1 MLGRLANFRRRLDTF
16 FGDATWST
24 RLKSARSVLGALRGS
39 LAPVTPLR
47 LQVEVTNRC
56 NINCVMC
63 SRHKNELKLGDIP
76 SELYDKVSELSRHA
90 QETIL
95 FGYGEP
101 IISPAFYELLPRIHS
116 SRFGFFTNGLI
127 MTPRLMDRI
136 RGATPSKLSSL
147 WFSID
152 GGKRETYER
161 IREKSSWDKVLQ
173 NLAAMVEY
181 RKAKGLAFELNVAF
195 VAMRDNV
202 RELAELVER
211 LDLIGVDKLHV
222 NQLVV
227 WDEEFREQSLF
238 YHQEE
243 CRLGFAEAAAAAKG
257 RQIALDLPYDF
268 SGTPAADLP
277 PCRMP
282 WIYTMISF
290 EGDVRACCFAP
301 DALTMGS
308 LKHSSFEEIW
318 LTDKYKQLRQSLH
331 AGKGFTPCL
340 ACENRFRSVAS
351 PNDEAT
357 YVKLKPR
364 KK

>member
-1 MLGRLANFRRRLDTF
+1 MFKKIANFRGKMDAF
-16 FGDATWST
+16 FGDADWGT
-24 RLKSARSVLGALRGS
+24 RFNSARSILGALRGS
-39 LAPVTPLR
+39 PAPVPPLR

-63 SRHKNELKLGDIP
+63 SRHKTELKLGDIP
-76 SELYDKVSELSRHA
+76 SALYDKVSELSKHA

-101 IISPAFYELLPRIHS
+101 IISPAFFELLPRIHS

-136 RGATPSKLSSL
+136 RGATKARLSSL
-147 WFSID
+147 VFSID
-152 GGKRETYER
+152 GGTCATYER
-161 IREKSSWDKVLQ
+161 IREKSSWDKVLA
-173 NLAAMVEY
+173 NLAAMAEY
-181 RKAKGLAFELNVAF
+181 RREKGLDFELRVAF
-195 VAMRDNV
+195 VAMQDNV
-202 RELAELVER
+202 RELPALYER
-211 LDLIGVDKLHV
+211 LDPIGVDKLHV

-227 WDEEFREQSLF
+227 WDEEFRDQCLF
-238 YHQEE
+238 YHQDA
-243 CRLGFAEAAAAAKG
+243 CREAFAEAARVAEGK
-257 RQIALDLPYDF
+257 RMILDLPYDF
-268 SGTPAADLP
+268 GGAPAGIMP

-301 DALTMGS
+301 DVLTMGS
-308 LKHSSFEEIW
+308 LHNAEFGEIW
-318 LTDKYKQLRQSLH
+318 HNEKYRKLRQALH
-331 AGKGFTPCL
+331 GGKNYSCCL
-340 ACENRFRSVAS
+340 SCENRFRSVAS

-364 KK
+364 QK